1 MEEIQKLFNEL
12 KYLLNE
18 HTTNRTFRQDL
29 QDICNNLHDLKERIY
44 SEKNED
50 TYEEDNI
57 ALGWALDLIDY
68 LYKIYKI
75 AETEKPILDQIETEL
90 KLDYAKLCKEYETEK
105 EKDFSNAILYGRKTE
120 LLSVLQTIRYYK
132 EKKK

>member
-1 MEEIQKLFNEL
+1 MKEIQKLFNDL

-18 HTTNRTFRQDL
+18 HETNRTFREDL
-29 QDICNNLHDLKERIY
+29 ADICNDLHDLKERIY

-75 AETEKPILDQIETEL
+75 VETEKPILDQIETAL
-90 KLDYAKLCKEYETEK
+90 KQDYARLCKEYENTK
-105 EKDFSNAILYGRKTE
+105 EKDLSSAILYGRKTE
-120 LLSVLQTIRYYK
+120 LLSALQTIKYYK
-132 EKKK
+132 GE